1 MFFSKIWYI
10 VVAVAA
16 ALAFGGAL
24 VVPKPAMREISRAS
38 ALGLDRTQ
46 HNAELLLRLGA
57 RDWIDAVAGLS
68 GDRKLVEVLE
78 LANDHRGDLAQLKAR
93 GTERLLTLTG
103 KLPADRRPE
112 LMIAVD
118 SKGKQIA
125 RVGPGDSKLK
135 AGKDGLIGF
144 PLVEAA
150 LRGFRRDDTWN
161 VDGKLY
167 LMFASPVISRARG
180 RYVGAVILGREI
192 NNGYVSR
199 LKARLGGADLVFFLR
214 RSVVATTVTSSTLTN
229 LWRGYEDKR
238 EQIAK
243 DGRSAAMNVG
253 EGEDAHN
260 VILAPLPGEA
270 SHHDAFYAVVGAPT
284 PMLGPI
290 QTIKMARGND
300 VAWGKFPWLMLGGG
314 LLVVLVV
321 GLGLMA
327 MEGDM
332 PARRFLRA
340 VTSLGRGELSRLE
353 DREFAGRYGSM
364 ARAVNNAMDRAEKRA
379 APATKDIG
387 RILGSPAEKGTR
399 PDLRLDPN
407 FSSMPPLA
415 SGVETLGALGAS
427 KEIPAISEKELRK
440 AGPPPSIGETLD
452 PEEAETELQTEPPA
466 FPDRP
471 IPAPPE
477 VDFGAAGSFGLEPSV
492 GPVEPED
499 APSHR
504 KVRIPESELS
514 ASPKPPPPPPRPL
527 EELPPLE
534 DSEMEELPPLE
545 APEPVEQPAAEPA
558 AEPEERPSKEGSEEA
573 TLKEY
578 FEDVYNQFVAV
589 KRQCGESTDN
599 LTLERFE
606 GKLRQNRENLIA
618 RYNCKSVKFQVYIK
632 DGKAA
637 IKATPVKD

>member
-24 VVPKPAMREISRAS
+24 VVPKPAMREISKAA

-68 GDRKLVEVLE
+68 ADRKLVEVLE
-78 LANDHRGDLAQLKAR
+78 LANDRRGDVAQLKAR

-118 SKGKQIA
+118 TKGKQIA
-125 RVGPGDSKLK
+125 RVGPGDAKLK
-135 AGKDGLIGF
+135 AGKDGLIGY
-144 PLVEAA
+144 PLVQAA

-180 RYVGAVILGREI
+180 RYVGAVLLGREI
-192 NNGYVSR
+192 NNGYVLR

-214 RSVVATTVTSSTLTN
+214 RSVVATTITSSALTA
-229 LWRGYEDKR
+229 LWRSYEDKR

-243 DGRSAAMNVG
+243 DGRSAAMNTG

-270 SHHDAFYAVVGAPT
+270 SHHDAFYAVVGPPT

-290 QTIKMARGND
+290 QTIKMVRGND

-327 MEGDM
+327 MEGDV
-332 PARRFLRA
+332 PARRFLRG
-340 VTSLGRGELSRLE
+340 VTALGRGELSRLE
-353 DREFAGRYGSM
+353 DRGFAGRFGSM

-427 KEIPAISEKELRK
+427 KESPAIGEKELRK
-440 AGPPPSIGETLD
+440 AGPPLSATTLD
-452 PEEAETELQTEPPA
+452 PEEAETELQTELPA
-466 FPDRP
+466 FADRP
-471 IPAPPE
+471 VPAPPE

-514 ASPKPPPPPPRPL
+514 ASPTSPKPPPPPKPL

-534 DSEMEELPPLE
+534 DSGMEELPPLE
-545 APEPVEQPAAEPA
+545 APEPIEEPA
-558 AEPEERPSKEGSEEA
+558 AGGAADEPEAPRSEEA
-573 TLKEY
+573 ALKEY

-589 KRQCGESTDN
+589 KRQCGESTDS

-606 GKLRQNRENLIA
+606 GKLRQNRENLIE
-618 RYNCKSVKFQVYIK
+618 RYKCKSVKFQVYIK

-637 IKATPVKD
+637 IKATPVKE